1 MIKIFQQLSKKEVF
15 LLLFSICL
23 VVFHVWL
30 DLELPQ
36 YMWKIA
42 ELVESEWSK
51 ISEIIEQWEMMLLI
65 TLWSVFVTIILALI
79 SSKIAA
85 NFSAKL
91 RLKIYEKVQSFSME
105 NVKDFSIASLITRET
120 NDVTQIQWAIVQ
132 WLQIFTKAPILAT
145 WALIRIIDKNPVW
158 STATAVAITIL
169 LVLATIAIILVVPR
183 FKLMQK
189 LVDNVN
195 RVAREHINWIRVV
208 RAYNAES
215 YQERKFNEANEKLMK
230 NNLFAS
236 RTMSIL
242 MPSVDVIMNM
252 LTLAVYF
259 LWWVIISQAALDSRL
274 GLFSDMMV
282 FSSYASQLIMSFVML
297 VFVLVLIPWAA
308 VSAKRIAEVL
318 NTDSL
323 IKDWDY
329 DKDTKIKWKVEFKH
343 VCFRYPDAEEEVVS
357 DISFTAEQWETVAL
371 IWSTGCWKS
380 SIINLIPRF
389 YDVTS
394 WEILIDWI
402 NVKDYNQKAL
412 RDKIWYISQKAF
424 IFRWDIKDNIFL
436 WLREKDKTQ
445 KNLETASKISESEE
459 FIKELE
465 DWFEEYVALWG
476 NNYSWGQKQRISIA
490 RAIARKPEILIFDD
504 SFSAL
509 DYKTDLKLR
518 SNLKTY
524 LKWCTIFIVAQRI
537 WTIKHAD
544 KILVI
549 DEGKCVWIWKHEE
562 LLKTC
567 KVYKEI
573 ALSQLS
579 EEELKKK

>member
-1 MIKIFQQLSKKEVF
+1 
-15 LLLFSICL
+15 
-23 VVFHVWL
+23 
-30 DLELPQ
+30 
-36 YMWKIA
+36 
-42 ELVESEWSK
+42 
-51 ISEIIEQWEMMLLI
+51 
-65 TLWSVFVTIILALI
+65 
-79 SSKIAA
+79 
-85 NFSAKL
+85 
-91 RLKIYEKVQSFSME
+91 
-105 NVKDFSIASLITRET
+105 
-120 NDVTQIQWAIVQ
+120 
-132 WLQIFTKAPILAT
+132 
-145 WALIRIIDKNPVW
+145 
-158 STATAVAITIL
+158 
-169 LVLATIAIILVVPR
+169 
-183 FKLMQK
+183 
-189 LVDNVN
+189 
-195 RVAREHINWIRVV
+195 
-208 RAYNAES
+208 
-215 YQERKFNEANEKLMK
+215 
-230 NNLFAS
+230 
-236 RTMSIL
+236 MSIL

-329 DKDTKIKWKVEFKH
+329 DKDTKIKWKVEFKN

>member
-23 VVFHVWL
+23 VVFHVRL

-42 ELVESEWSK
+42 ELVESKWSK
-51 ISEIIEQWEMMLLI
+51 ISEIIEQWEIMLLI

-436 WLREKDKTQ
+436 WLKEKDKTQ

-549 DEGKCVWIWKHEE
+549 DEGKCVWIWKHDE

-579 EEELKKK
+579 EEELKMK

>member
-23 VVFHVWL
+23 VVFHVRL

-42 ELVESEWSK
+42 ELVESKWSK

-329 DKDTKIKWKVEFKH
+329 DKDTKIKWKVEFKN

-436 WLREKDKTQ
+436 WLKEKDKTQ

>member
-23 VVFHVWL
+23 VVFHVRL

-329 DKDTKIKWKVEFKH
+329 DKDTKIKWKVEFKN

-357 DISFTAEQWETVAL
+357 NISFTAEQWETVAL

-436 WLREKDKTQ
+436 WLKEKDKTQ

>member
-23 VVFHVWL
+23 VVFHVRL

-42 ELVESEWSK
+42 ELVESEWSE

-329 DKDTKIKWKVEFKH
+329 DKDTKIKWKVEFKN

-436 WLREKDKTQ
+436 WLKEKDKTQ
-445 KNLETASKISESEE
+445 KNLEIASKISESEE

>member
-51 ISEIIEQWEMMLLI
+51 ISEIIEQWEIMLLI

-329 DKDTKIKWKVEFKH
+329 DKDTKIKWKVEFKN

-357 DISFTAEQWETVAL
+357 NISFTAEQWETVAL

-436 WLREKDKTQ
+436 WLKEKDKTQ

>member
-23 VVFHVWL
+23 VVFHVRL

-242 MPSVDVIMNM
+242 MPSVDVIMNI

-329 DKDTKIKWKVEFKH
+329 DKDTKIKWKVEFKN

-357 DISFTAEQWETVAL
+357 NISFTAEQWETVAL

-465 DWFEEYVALWG
+465 DWFDEYVALWG

-579 EEELKKK
+579 EEELKMK

>member
-79 SSKIAA
+79 SSRIAA

-145 WALIRIIDKNPVW
+145 WALIRIIDKNPVR

-259 LWWVIISQAALDSRL
+259 LWWVIISQAALQSRL
-274 GLFSDMMV
+274 GLFSDMMI

-329 DKDTKIKWKVEFKH
+329 DRDTKIKWKVEFKN
-343 VCFRYPDAEEEVVS
+343 VCFKYPDAEEEVVS
-357 DISFTAEQWETVAL
+357 NISFSAEKWETVAL

-436 WLREKDKTQ
+436 WLREKDRTQ
-445 KNLETASKISESEE
+445 KNLETASTISESEE

-518 SNLKTY
+518 SNLKSY

>member
-23 VVFHVWL
+23 VVFHVRL

-329 DKDTKIKWKVEFKH
+329 DKDTKIKWKVEFKN

-549 DEGKCVWIWKHEE
+549 DEGKCVWIWKHDE

>member
-42 ELVESEWSK
+42 ELVESKWSK

-436 WLREKDKTQ
+436 WLKEKDKTQ

>member
-79 SSKIAA
+79 SSRIAA

-145 WALIRIIDKNPVW
+145 WALIRIIDKNPVR

-259 LWWVIISQAALDSRL
+259 LWWVIISQAALESRL

-329 DKDTKIKWKVEFKH
+329 DRDTKIKWKVEFKN
-343 VCFRYPDAEEEVVS
+343 VCFKYPDAEEEVVS
-357 DISFTAEQWETVAL
+357 NISFLAEKWETVAL

-436 WLREKDKTQ
+436 WLREKDRTQ
-445 KNLETASKISESEE
+445 KNLETASTISESDE

>member
-23 VVFHVWL
+23 VVFHVRL

-51 ISEIIEQWEMMLLI
+51 ISEIIEQWEIMLLI

-329 DKDTKIKWKVEFKH
+329 DKDTKIKWKVEFKN

-436 WLREKDKTQ
+436 WLKEKDKTQ

-549 DEGKCVWIWKHEE
+549 DEGKCVWIWKHDE

>member
-23 VVFHVWL
+23 VVFHVRL

-329 DKDTKIKWKVEFKH
+329 DKDTKIKWKVEFKN

-357 DISFTAEQWETVAL
+357 NISFTAEQWETVAL

-436 WLREKDKTQ
+436 WLKEKDKTQ

-549 DEGKCVWIWKHEE
+549 DEGKCVWIWKHDE

>member
-85 NFSAKL
+85 NFSARL
-91 RLKIYEKVQSFSME
+91 RLKIYEKVQWFSME
-105 NVKDFSIASLITRET
+105 NVKNFSIASLITRET

-145 WALIRIIDKNPVW
+145 WALIRIIDKNPVR

-329 DKDTKIKWKVEFKH
+329 DKDTKIKWKVEFKN

-357 DISFTAEQWETVAL
+357 NISFTAEQWETVAL

-436 WLREKDKTQ
+436 WLKEKDKTQ

>member
-357 DISFTAEQWETVAL
+357 NISFTAEQWETVAL

-549 DEGKCVWIWKHEE
+549 DEGKCVWIWKHDE

>member
-23 VVFHVWL
+23 VVFHVRL

-51 ISEIIEQWEMMLLI
+51 ISEIIEQWEIMLLI

-357 DISFTAEQWETVAL
+357 NISFTAEQWETVAL

-436 WLREKDKTQ
+436 WLKEKDKTQ

>member
-23 VVFHVWL
+23 VVFHVRL

-274 GLFSDMMV
+274 GLFSDMMI

-436 WLREKDKTQ
+436 WLKEKDKTQ

-579 EEELKKK
+579 EEELKMK

>member
-79 SSKIAA
+79 SSRIAA

-357 DISFTAEQWETVAL
+357 DISFTAEQWETIAL

-436 WLREKDKTQ
+436 WLKEKDKTQ

>member
-329 DKDTKIKWKVEFKH
+329 DKDTKIKWKVEFKN

-357 DISFTAEQWETVAL
+357 DISFTAEQWETIAL

-436 WLREKDKTQ
+436 WLKEKDKTQ

>member
-1 MIKIFQQLSKKEVF
+1 MIKIFQQLSKKEIF
-15 LLLFSICL
+15 LLIFSIFL
-23 VVFHVWL
+23 ILLHVWL

-42 ELVESEWSK
+42 ELVEGWWSK

-91 RLKIYEKVQSFSME
+91 RLKIYEKVQWFSME

-120 NDVTQIQWAIVQ
+120 NDVTQIQGAIVQ

-145 WALIRIIDKNPVW
+145 WALIRILDKNPIW
-158 STATAVAITIL
+158 STATGIAIAIL
-169 LVLATIAIILVVPR
+169 LVVATIALVLVIPR
-183 FKLMQK
+183 FKLIQK

-208 RAYNAES
+208 RAYNAET

-230 NNLFAS
+230 NNLFAT
-236 RTMSIL
+236 RTLSLL
-242 MPSVDVIMNM
+242 MPSVDVIMNI
-252 LTLAVYF
+252 LTLSVYF
-259 LWWVIISQAALDSRL
+259 LWGVIISQAALWDRL

-282 FSSYASQLIMSFVML
+282 FSSYASQLIISFVML

-318 NTDSL
+318 NTESW
-323 IKDWDY
+323 IIDWKY
-329 DKDTKIKWKVEFKH
+329 NNATKEKWKVEFKN
-343 VCFRYPDAEEEVVS
+343 VCFKYPDAEEEV
-357 DISFTAEQWETVAL
+357 ISNITFTANKWETIAL
-371 IWSTGCWKS
+371 IGATGCWKS

-394 WEILIDWI
+394 WEVLVDWI
-402 NVKDYNQKAL
+402 NVKDYSQKAL
-412 RDKIWYISQKAF
+412 RDKIWYIPQKSF
-424 IFRWDIKDNIFL
+424 LFRWDIKDNIFFFFYDSN
-436 WLREKDKTQ
+436 RTQ
-445 KNLETASKISESEE
+445 ERLAEASKVSECDE

-465 DWFEEYVALWG
+465 DWFEEYVALWW
-476 NNYSWGQKQRISIA
+476 NNFSWGQKQRISIA

-509 DYKTDLKLR
+509 DYKTDLKVR
-518 SNLKTY
+518 SNLKSI
-524 LKWCTIFIVAQRI
+524 LSWCTIFIVAQRI

-549 DEGKCVWIWKHEE
+549 DEWKCVGIWKHEE
-562 LLKTC
+562 LLENC
-567 KVYKEI
+567 EVYKEI

-579 EEELKKK
+579 EEELKKH

>member
-23 VVFHVWL
+23 VVFNVRL

-274 GLFSDMMV
+274 GLFSDMMI

-579 EEELKKK
+579 EEELKMK

>member
-329 DKDTKIKWKVEFKH
+329 NKDTKIKWKVEFKN

-357 DISFTAEQWETVAL
+357 NISFTAEQWETVAL

-518 SNLKTY
+518 SNLKSY

>member
-51 ISEIIEQWEMMLLI
+51 ISEIIEQWEIMLLI

-329 DKDTKIKWKVEFKH
+329 DKDTKIKWKVEFKN

-436 WLREKDKTQ
+436 WLKEKDKTQ

>member
-329 DKDTKIKWKVEFKH
+329 DKDTKIKWKVEFKN

-357 DISFTAEQWETVAL
+357 NISFTAEQWETVAL

-402 NVKDYNQKAL
+402 NVKDYNQKTL

>member
-51 ISEIIEQWEMMLLI
+51 ISEIIEQWEIMLLI

-79 SSKIAA
+79 SSRIAA

-329 DKDTKIKWKVEFKH
+329 DKDTKIKWKVEFKN
-343 VCFRYPDAEEEVVS
+343 VCFKYPDAEEEVVS
-357 DISFTAEQWETVAL
+357 NISFSAEKWETVAL

-436 WLREKDKTQ
+436 WLREKDRTQ
-445 KNLETASKISESEE
+445 KNLETASTISESEE